1 MYRYIAFLGFIGF
14 MMCVETGLAES
25 TPFKSGVIE
34 TSREPAN
41 RYELAGKNISIYYSA
56 SDPDNES
63 RLTYRRG
70 AKFSRHFT
78 GDDIRVE
85 HTEIAQ
91 LVTVTLHQVADLKT
105 ITLSLLIP
113 SVNLDENHQALFETK
128 ALITGHHT
136 TIGGPDWVEGPIQTY
151 HSAKLFGRAS
161 HVETPPEDAS
171 GVIGKVRVSPIC
183 PGPQQPGQVCAGPLS
198 NVPVQIHDELDN
210 IVGTAITDS
219 QGFFSIAT
227 NPGNFT
233 VHVDTD
239 GVFPH
244 CPLRSLT
251 VPDRLVLIT
260 INCDSGI
267 R

>member
-1 MYRYIAFLGFIGF
+1 MNKYFTFLGLISL
-14 MMCVETGLAES
+14 MLCVETGSAES
-25 TPFKSGVIE
+25 GSFSTGMVE
-34 TSREPAN
+34 TSTVPAN
-41 RYELAGKNISIYYSA
+41 RYELAGSNISIYYTA
-56 SDPDNES
+56 SGPDNEAQ
-63 RLTYRRG
+63 LTYRRG
-70 AKFSRHFT
+70 AKYRRHFV

-85 HTEIAQ
+85 QTEIAQ
-91 LVTVTLHQVADLKT
+91 LVTVTLHQIPDLKT

-136 TIGGPDWVEGPIQTY
+136 TIGGPDWVEGPIQIY
-151 HSAKLFGRAS
+151 HSVKLFGQAS
-161 HVETPPEDAS
+161 HVEVPPMDAS

-183 PGPQQPGQVCAGPLS
+183 PGPQQPGQVCAGPLP
-198 NVPVQIHDELDN
+198 NVPVQILDELDN

-251 VPDRLVLIT
+251 VPDGLVLIS